1 MGKYVMDTVLIGGFA
16 FLASGA
22 IIWLVL
28 SRLQNSEVS
37 DRKKRLLTYCLLGL
51 LVIMVIV
58 VMQWHAE
65 NYKQN
70 YQSSYL
76 LPAQQS
82 IVSLRG

>member
-1 MGKYVMDTVLIGGFA
+1 MDTVLIGGFA
-16 FLASGA
+16 FLAIGA

-82 IVSLRG
+82 TVSLRG

>member
-1 MGKYVMDTVLIGGFA
+1 MDTVLIGGFA
-16 FLASGA
+16 FLAIGA

-70 YQSSYL
+70 YLSSYL

-82 IVSLRG
+82 TVSLRG